1 MKFRDFIKQLD
12 ALLAVRY
19 GRQPF
24 AATGAVDTL
33 SVRALVNAGVHRDD
47 IRECWEA
54 GCTPAQAAALLVGD
68 HSNPA
73 LDNTWTDEND
83 NIRFWRE

>member
-12 ALLAVRY
+12 AHLVVRY

-24 AATGAVDTL
+24 TATDAVDNPL
-33 SVRALVNAGVHRDD
+33 ALEFDD

-68 HSNPA
+68 HSSPA
-73 LDNTWTDEND
+73 LDNAWMDEND
-83 NIRFWRE
+83 NVRFWRE